1 MMDFATRECGYA
13 SLFPPTHHT
22 IRRWTLMEDKMDNS
36 ITYLNLGKQWGGFFP
51 PFRASRIYTA
61 AELHWPP
68 PSLGMCCVG
77 GIPVAL

>member
-1 MMDFATRECGYA
+1 
-13 SLFPPTHHT
+13 
-22 IRRWTLMEDKMDNS
+22 MEDEMDNS
-36 ITYLNLGKQWGGFFP
+36 ITYLNVGKQWGGFFP

-61 AELHWPP
+61 TELHWSP